1 LQFSIPCAAPAPRYE
16 PLRIRARACDQL
28 PVMLS
33 SRQYLLLIVA
43 ICATTA
49 LLLLPSALVFGPINS
64 PSAIV
69 SLIASTYLAVVLQM
83 GVNYLL
89 RYADNPVRH
98 WLDQRVLWVNALVRI
113 GSILLIAGV
122 YSVVHTHLDGV
133 WGLTKA
139 WRPLSN
145 AIAGSQ
151 IFAFIIIFIQIAVET
166 LERSQYLTSE
176 NERLLQG
183 QLQASYEGLKQQLSP
198 HFLFNSLS
206 TLGGLI
212 DEDPVAARRFVCG
225 MSSVYRYL
233 LRHGEKSVVPL
244 HEEVAFLR
252 SYCYLLQTRFGDGL
266 HLELDLPAAVQD
278 RLVPPL
284 ALQLLVEN
292 AVKHNVLTQRQPLRI
307 SIEFRAPATLLV
319 CNTLRTRLTPE
330 PSSGMGLSNLS
341 NRIRLMHHR
350 ELLVEKNADTFCVYL
365 PLPAEN

>member
-1 LQFSIPCAAPAPRYE
+1 M
-16 PLRIRARACDQL
+16 RARACDQL

-33 SRQYLLLIVA
+33 PRQYLLLIVA
-43 ICATTA
+43 ICAVTG
-49 LLLLPSALVFGPINS
+49 LLLLPSALVFGPHLV
-64 PSAIV
+64 PGAIA
-69 SLIASTYLAVVLQM
+69 SLVASTYLAVVLQM

-89 RYADNPVRH
+89 RYADNPVRR
-98 WLDQRVLWVNALVRI
+98 WLDQRVLWVNILVRI
-113 GSILLIAGV
+113 GLILMIAAA
-122 YSVVHTHLDGV
+122 YSVAHAQLDGV

-151 IFAFIIIFIQIAVET
+151 IFAFIVIFIQIAVET
-166 LERSQYLTSE
+166 LERSQHLAHE

-183 QLQASYEGLKQQLSP
+183 QLQASYAGLKQQLSP

-212 DEDPVAARRFVCG
+212 DEDPAAARRFVGG

-244 HEEVAFLR
+244 HEEVTFLR
-252 SYCYLLQTRFGDGL
+252 AYCLLLQTRFGEGL
-266 HLELDLPAAVQD
+266 QLEMDLPAEIQD

-292 AVKHNVLTQRQPLRI
+292 AVKHNALTQRQPLRI
-307 SIEFRAPATLLV
+307 SIGFEAPATLLV
-319 CNTLRTRLTPE
+319 RNSLRPRATPE
-330 PSSGMGLSNLS
+330 PSTGLGLSNLA
-341 NRIRLMHHR
+341 NRIRLLHHR
-350 ELLVEKNADTFCVYL
+350 ELLVDKTADTFSVAL
-365 PLPAEN
+365 PLPAQD